1 MMIGHVM
8 KEPREK
14 ERRITLRSENITTD
28 IDRLTYKLADTAV
41 EGVAKDSISS
51 DSEDN
56 LDGAI
61 ISRLLNERAAVLR
74 KRLTFCLKPETIV
87 EIDDDNESSDE
98 FVFDFILPGKFNDA
112 ELRNAVT
119 MMHEYLVRGTL
130 MDWYN
135 KLGVAFGQSMV
146 YEVAE
151 LESKVVDI
159 FRKPGFVKHPT
170 MFYQPYMGG
179 RRR

>member
-1 MMIGHVM
+1 MMLGHVM

-14 ERRITLRSENITTD
+14 ERRIILRSENITKA
-28 IDRLTYKLADTAV
+28 IDTMTYKLADTAI
-41 EGVAKDSISS
+41 EGLAKDNVSS
-51 DSEDN
+51 DREDN

-61 ISRLLNERAAVLR
+61 ISELLEGRVAALR

-87 EIDDDNESSDE
+87 EIDDDNVSEAE
-98 FVFDFILPGKFNDA
+98 FVFNFVLPGKFNDA
-112 ELRNAVT
+112 ELRNART
-119 MMHEYLVRGTL
+119 FMHNYLVRGTL

-135 KLGVAFGQSMV
+135 KIGVAFGQSMA
-146 YEVAE
+146 YEVSE

-159 FRKPGFVKHPT
+159 FRKPGFVNHPT
-170 MFYQPYMGG
+170 MFYQPYMNG

>member
-1 MMIGHVM
+1 MMLGHVM

-14 ERRITLRSENITTD
+14 ERRIVLRSENITKA
-28 IDRLTYKLADTAV
+28 INRLTYKLADTAI
-41 EGVAKDSISS
+41 EGLAKDSVSS

-61 ISRLLNERAAVLR
+61 ISELLSARVAVLR
-74 KRLTFCLKPETIV
+74 KRLTFCLKEETII
-87 EIDDDNESSDE
+87 EIDNDNISQAEY
-98 FVFDFILPGKFNDA
+98 VFDFILPGKFKDN
-112 ELRNAVT
+112 ELRNAG
-119 MMHEYLVRGTL
+119 MLMHEYLVRGTL

-135 KLGVAFGQSMV
+135 KIGVAFGQSMV
-146 YEVAE
+146 YEVTE

-170 MFYQPYMGG
+170 MFYQPYMDG